1 MKLFSELGCCC
12 RPTGQRLETEESP
25 KNCVQVVL
33 VGSGDRSSCS
43 MRKRMNGSKFWR
55 PELSVILED
64 RVVSFLESDHHQD
77 QGKANADRYDDK
89 NEDIASYKSR
99 STAKR
104 RR

>member
-12 RPTGQRLETEESP
+12 LPTGRRLEPEESAE
-25 KNCVQVVL
+25 NRVQVVL
-33 VGSGDRSSCS
+33 GGNEDRSSRS
-43 MRKRMNGSKFWR
+43 MRKTMNGSKFWR

-64 RVVSFLESDHHQD
+64 RVVSFSVSDHDHDQD
-77 QGKANADRYDDK
+77 QENADRYDD
-89 NEDIASYKSR
+89 IVSCKSR